1 MSKFMRLRDYILY
14 VSTQNRV
21 EQEFWIYN
29 QGLEDIYTPDGQSL
43 EDIIQMA
50 PKPPND
56 MASAIVNQAIVNLA
70 IAI

>member
-1 MSKFMRLRDYILY
+1 MSRFMRLRDYILY

-21 EQEFWIYN
+21 DQEFWIYN
-29 QGLEDIYTPDGQSL
+29 QGLEDIYTPDGDSL
-43 EDIIQMA
+43 EDIIEIV

-56 MASAIVNQAIVNLA
+56 GASAIVNQAIVNMA